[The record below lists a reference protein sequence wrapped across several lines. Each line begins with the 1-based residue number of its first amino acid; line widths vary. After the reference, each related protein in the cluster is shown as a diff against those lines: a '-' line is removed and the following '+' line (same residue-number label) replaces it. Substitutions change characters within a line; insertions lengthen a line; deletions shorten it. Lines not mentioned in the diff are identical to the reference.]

1 MGYVYCFCQIIKGVP
16 GTSIPQSRVWYT
28 YKVIDIIIDQPEMEK
43 VYQTSGPLS
52 LLYPLL
58 CLATL
63 TVTTTNKEESN
74 KENNKAKD
82 SKSRIIHQNN
92 NNNNNNNVTTRT
104 KGLNFYKLAINTKI
118 NLRYKYKFCMWTDR
132 KKIEVVVHTSLLSFE
147 QVSEMLY
154 WELHFTVCWNGFK

>member
-1 MGYVYCFCQIIKGVP
+1 MG
-16 GTSIPQSRVWYT
+16 
-28 YKVIDIIIDQPEMEK
+28 K

-52 LLYPLL
+52 LVYPLL

-104 KGLNFYKLAINTKI
+104 KGSNFYKLAVNTKI
-118 NLRYKYKFCMWTDR
+118 NLCYQYKFCMYVNANRT
-132 KKIEVVVHTSLLSFE
+132 KKFEFFVHISLLSFE
-147 QVSEMLY
+147 QVSKTLY
-154 WELHFTVCWNGFK
+154 WVDA

>member
-1 MGYVYCFCQIIKGVP
+1 MMYVQGQGHWYDTLTSRKWEKHIKLPVH
-16 GTSIPQSRVWYT
+16 
-28 YKVIDIIIDQPEMEK
+28 
-43 VYQTSGPLS
+43 S

-104 KGLNFYKLAINTKI
+104 KGSNFYKLAVNTKI
-118 NLRYKYKFCMWTDR
+118 NRWYQYRFCMWMLTER
-132 KKIEVVVHTSLLSFE
+132 KNLNFLSTFLYFLSNKL
-147 QVSEMLY
+147 VKRYSGLMLNRF
-154 WELHFTVCWNGFK
+154 WGKQQI

>member
-1 MGYVYCFCQIIKGVP
+1 MLMKVMDLERGKLGCKINSCNFLI
-16 GTSIPQSRVWYT
+16 WYT
-28 YKVIDIIIDQPEMEK
+28 YKVIDTIIDQPEMGK
-43 VYQTSGPLS
+43 VYKTSGPLS

-104 KGLNFYKLAINTKI
+104 KGSNFYKLAINTKI
-118 NLRYKYKFCMWTDR
+118 NLRYKYKFCMWMR
-132 KKIEVVVHTSLLSFE
+132 IEKNWSFCPHFFTIFRTS
-147 QVSEMLY
+147 
-154 WELHFTVCWNGFK
+154 

>member
-1 MGYVYCFCQIIKGVP
+1 MLMKVRDSERGKVGCKINSYCFCQMFKGVP

-104 KGLNFYKLAINTKI
+104 KGSNFYKLAVNTKI
-118 NLRYKYKFCMWTDR
+118 NLRYKYKFCMWMLKR
-132 KKIEVVVHTSLLSFE
+132 SKKIEVFVHTS
-147 QVSEMLY
+147 
-154 WELHFTVCWNGFK
+154 